1 MSEIK
6 RDILFRIIPSYL
18 NTVEKYS
25 IQEILPRKIE
35 DLIGISNI
43 CFRSMALTVETTLHT
58 LTMYNIIVFKIYT
71 LQNN

>member
-35 DLIGISNI
+35 LQTSV
-43 CFRSMALTVETTLHT
+43 SEAWLTVETTLHT